1 MWKNKSYYLFFLTV
15 VIFSIFQ
22 FFSNNENNLDVN
34 IHDIYFVF
42 GRADLYLLF
51 AVFNLFLGL
60 IYLIFQLSKV
70 MMFKNL
76 SQIHVYGTLLT
87 QLLFFYFDY
96 KNSIDEGFTIFD
108 GTDYNAKMVN
118 ILIVIIL
125 LQMLL
130 IINIFASL
138 IKKIQ

>member
-1 MWKNKSYYLFFLTV
+1 MWKNKSYYLFFLTTL
-15 VIFSIFQ
+15 IFGVLQ

-70 MMFKNL
+70 IMFKNL

-87 QLLFFYFDY
+87 QLFFFYFNY
-96 KNSIDEGFTIFD
+96 KNSIDEGLTIFE

-118 ILIVIIL
+118 VLIVIIL

-138 IKKIQ
+138 IKN